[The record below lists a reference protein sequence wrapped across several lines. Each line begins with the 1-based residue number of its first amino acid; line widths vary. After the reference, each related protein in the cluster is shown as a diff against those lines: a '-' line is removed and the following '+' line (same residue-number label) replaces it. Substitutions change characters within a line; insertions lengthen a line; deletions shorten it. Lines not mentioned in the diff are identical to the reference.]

1 MPKKILNGIV
11 VSDKVNKTIKV
22 LVERK
27 YQHPLFKKVLKS
39 KKKYSVHDEENKFKN
54 GNKVSIIECR
64 PYSKSKKF
72 EVLGDKK

>member
-39 KKKYSVHDEENKFKN
+39 KKKYSAHDE
-54 GNKVSIIECR
+54 
-64 PYSKSKKF
+64 
-72 EVLGDKK
+72 